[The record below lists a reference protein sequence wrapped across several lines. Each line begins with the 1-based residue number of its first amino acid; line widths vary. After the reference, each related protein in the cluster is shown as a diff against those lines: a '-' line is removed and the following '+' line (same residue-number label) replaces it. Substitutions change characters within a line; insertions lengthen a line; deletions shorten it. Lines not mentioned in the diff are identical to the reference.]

1 MFKELGALID
11 AAGAVAAKSL
21 RISANAV
28 KEALS
33 DKDDEGDHLM
43 GRLGLNPD
51 RLRELG
57 ETIDLKEYNSEEGS
71 IIVNANEVDEDE
83 YVLLDL

>member
-11 AAGAVAAKSL
+11 AAGEVAAKSKSL

-33 DKDDEGDHLM
+33 DKDGEGEHLM
-43 GRLGLNPD
+43 GCLVENSD
-51 RLRELG
+51 RFR
-57 ETIDLKEYNSEEGS
+57 DLKEYKS
-71 IIVNANEVDEDE
+71 IIVNVNEVDEDE
-83 YVLLDL
+83 